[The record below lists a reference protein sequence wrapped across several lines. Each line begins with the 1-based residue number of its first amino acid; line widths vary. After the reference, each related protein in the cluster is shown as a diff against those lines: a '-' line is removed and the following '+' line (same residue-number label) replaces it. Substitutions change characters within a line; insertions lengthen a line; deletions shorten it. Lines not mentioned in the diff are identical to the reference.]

1 MTEYPG
7 NLRAQEKHPGVL
19 ERSRNR
25 NFGTGRKPQSFSVKR
40 NFDLGPHEVLTPSLG
55 EQNPSAHSGHFQTLV
70 LEPWKLGNL
79 GFRC

>member
-40 NFDLGPHEVLTPSLG
+40 NFDLGPHEVVWVKKIPLPIQGISKPSCW
-55 EQNPSAHSGHFQTLV
+55 NPGNWEIWAFCA
-70 LEPWKLGNL
+70 EP
-79 GFRC
+79 